1 MRWASITAV
10 LAAAAIGVLAW
21 GSPAP
26 SWTQSSAIL
35 IPVIWA
41 SASNRWLAGCV
52 VMSYTTA
59 ASRGL
64 IIGIAQFFDT
74 HLAYGVA
81 LWLAAGLFTGFA
93 GWACWHKSAAIR
105 VFLVP
110 VLLIVLGVPPIGL
123 VGWAHPLT
131 AAGWLFPGMGWFGL
145 FAVII
150 VSMLLAWRSPLLNAL
165 VAFLPILAWSA
176 YLSTP
181 AQIPEGWQ
189 GHNTHFHFGVGSTE
203 NRDLIEEIR
212 RHWAMQSQVAES
224 VGPVHVLPETVGGK
238 WNTQASTDWQRLLAD
253 IPGHI
258 VLMGAYEPAD
268 DGNYHNVLVEITST
282 GSRVVY
288 RQRMPIPVG
297 MWRPWSNSSAVP
309 EWLNQSGAV
318 AVAGQQVAV
327 LVCYE
332 ALLIWPVLHSV
343 LEKPALLISIASV
356 WWAPESIHRSQHN
369 AMQSWARLFDISLVE
384 AYNL

>member
-1 MRWASITAV
+1 MR
-10 LAAAAIGVLAW
+10 
-21 GSPAP
+21 
-26 SWTQSSAIL
+26 
-35 IPVIWA
+35 
-41 SASNRWLAGCV
+41 
-52 VMSYTTA
+52 
-59 ASRGL
+59 
-64 IIGIAQFFDT
+64 
-74 HLAYGVA
+74 
-81 LWLAAGLFTGFA
+81 
-93 GWACWHKSAAIR
+93 
-105 VFLVP
+105 
-110 VLLIVLGVPPIGL
+110 
-123 VGWAHPLT
+123 
-131 AAGWLFPGMGWFGL
+131 
-145 FAVII
+145 
-150 VSMLLAWRSPLLNAL
+150 
-165 VAFLPILAWSA
+165 
-176 YLSTP
+176 
-181 AQIPEGWQ
+181 
-189 GHNTHFHFGVGSTE
+189 
-203 NRDLIEEIR
+203 
-212 RHWAMQSQVAES
+212 
-224 VGPVHVLPETVGGK
+224 
-238 WNTQASTDWQRLLAD
+238 
-253 IPGHI
+253 
-258 VLMGAYEPAD
+258 GAYEPAD